1 LKQKYASYQEKIR
14 NNLKARLPELE
25 TLSPSKQEA
34 IMGILSF
41 EYWDR
46 LREHQSLSTAASI
59 KAIVELL
66 SSLLGSK

>member
-1 LKQKYASYQEKIR
+1 MR
-14 NNLKARLPELE
+14 
-25 TLSPSKQEA
+25 
-34 IMGILSF
+34 ILSF